1 MTSREATT
9 ETRGAETRTIAGY
22 RLLLRLGTGSFSEVW
37 EGCHEV
43 SNERAAIKVLHKT
56 ASPAARAQF
65 VKETRTLAR
74 LWHEHIA
81 SAFAFGDDYI
91 VSALIE
97 GTDLE
102 QRLQTPIEPRLAIR
116 ITVQVGS
123 ALDYAHSNDV
133 VHRDVKPSN
142 ILVDTN
148 DNAFLADFGLAT
160 LEGDEALRG
169 AGTIEYM
176 PPEQAAKA
184 PPHPSMDQYA
194 LARTLLQMLTGRT
207 LPPIGEDAFRDWPS
221 ALPNALRD
229 VLARALAENPKERFS
244 RVSDFVDAL
253 GAIDLSAY
261 PAPTVIAEPL
271 RRSEPFAWVTAASSV
286 VDHSALIKEARFSLV
301 DVVERSG
308 IDAERTEAFRRVS
321 GYENLGW
328 SLFTRTDRLGTPTT
342 PEALAR
348 ARGLVVMLPGM
359 MYSRRS
365 WSHIARAVLRD
376 RAQTAVLTAEF
387 LGFQES
393 RYQENPPGT
402 AYRTPRQQM
411 SGILAWLELLGV
423 RPIPTTIV
431 GHSILTVPLL
441 SMTDDELG
449 PTTNRLAVTPIVA
462 FANRQWQF
470 DTLGVSVLEKHAKLL
485 EWAVRPIVSSKIQNA
500 VEALDP
506 RWQVDALANVK
517 VYPFATLGAFAR
529 YWRKAPTVAGEDM
542 RRCKWLCGTED
553 PTVPLDAV
561 ARAQRESGF
570 DQANLH
576 WSINRGHYPHLPR
589 ADEPEASVRNVDQIV
604 RLIGALQRDV
614 DDGSSAVTSGTEIS
628 S

>member
-1 MTSREATT
+1 MSTPE
-9 ETRGAETRTIAGY
+9 GAPPRTIAGY
-22 RLLLRLGTGSFSEVW
+22 RLLLRLGAGSFSEVW
-37 EGCHEV
+37 EGRHEV
-43 SNERAAIKVLHKT
+43 SDERAAIKVLHKT
-56 ASPAARAQF
+56 ASPVARTQF
-65 VKETRTLAR
+65 IEECRTVAR
-74 LWHEHIA
+74 LWHEHIVGT
-81 SAFAFGDDYI
+81 FAFGSDYI

-102 QRLQTPIEPRLAIR
+102 QRLQTPIEPRLALR
-116 ITVQVGS
+116 ITVQIGS

-169 AGTIEYM
+169 AGTVEYM

-194 LARTLLQMLTGRT
+194 LARTLLQMLVGRA
-207 LPPIGEDAFRDWPS
+207 LPPIGEDAFRDWPTD
-221 ALPNALRD
+221 LPSTLRD
-229 VLARALAENPKERFS
+229 VVARALSANPKERFP
-244 RVSDFVDAL
+244 RVSDFVAAAS
-253 GAIDLSAY
+253 AIDLSAY
-261 PAPTVIAEPL
+261 PAPTVIAEEL
-271 RRSEPFAWVTAASSV
+271 RRSDAFGWAKASSSV
-286 VDHSALIKEARFSLV
+286 VEHSAQIAEARFSLV
-301 DVVERSG
+301 DVVARAG
-308 IDAERTEAFRRVS
+308 LDVDDVRAFQRVS
-321 GYENLGW
+321 GYADLGW
-328 SLFTRTDRLGTPTT
+328 SLFTRTDRLGAPTL

-365 WSHIARAVLRD
+365 WSHIARAVVRD

-393 RYQENPPGT
+393 RYQETPPGN
-402 AYRTPRQQM
+402 AYRTPKQQM

-449 PTTNRLAVTPIVA
+449 PSTNRLAVTPIVA
-462 FANRQWQF
+462 FANRAWQF
-470 DTLGVSVLEKHAKLL
+470 DTFGVSLLEKHSKLL
-485 EWAVRPIVSSKIQNA
+485 EWAVRPMVAAKIKKA
-500 VEALDP
+500 VGALDP

-517 VYPFATLGAFAR
+517 VYPCPTLGAFAPH
-529 YWRKAPTVAGEDM
+529 WRRARTVSGEDM

-561 ARAQRESGF
+561 ARAQRETGF

-614 DDGSSAVTSGTEIS
+614 DDGSSSVTSGTEIAS
-628 S
+628 